1 MRPRSYTL
9 AFALAAGLSAHLF
22 ATSAAWAA
30 PASAVPAP
38 AVPAPADLV
47 ARYTFDQASG
57 TFGDESG
64 RGHTMTTYAAHG
76 GALKMISHGTGRGLE
91 FPVKCTAKAST
102 CPHVVLQT
110 PNSADLNPGAKP
122 LAFGATVRLAKAET
136 SKGENIVQKGYSATS
151 SQYKLQVD
159 GMAGRPS
166 CVLVD
171 QKAPAI
177 RLVRS
182 SVTVADGAWHT
193 LECRRTATAFSIVV
207 DGVSRGLIAVPAA
220 LTVTNTSP
228 LSIGGKGAY
237 KDNDQFQG
245 AVDDVWVKIG

>member
-1 MRPRSYTL
+1 MRLRSRTL
-9 AFALAAGLSAHLF
+9 AFALAAGLTAHLF
-22 ATSAAWAA
+22 GASAAWA
-30 PASAVPAP
+30 VP
-38 AVPAPADLV
+38 VPVDLV
-47 ARYTFDQASG
+47 ARYTFDQVSG

-64 RGHTMTTYAAHG
+64 RGHTMTTYAAHR
-76 GALKMISHGTGRGLE
+76 GALRMVSHGTGHGLE
-91 FPVKCTAKAST
+91 FPVKCAAKVAT

-110 PNSADLNPGAKP
+110 PNSADLNPAAKP
-122 LAFGATVRLAKAET
+122 LAFGATVRLARTQT
-136 SKGENIVQKGYSATS
+136 SKGENVVQKGYSATS

-159 GMAGRPS
+159 GLAGRPS

-171 QKAPAI
+171 QKSPII

-182 SVTVADGAWHT
+182 SVTVADGTWHT
-193 LECRRTATAFSIVV
+193 LECRRAAVAFSIVV
-207 DGVSRGLIAVPAA
+207 DGVTRGLIAVPAL

-237 KDNDQFQG
+237 KDNDQFRG

>member
-1 MRPRSYTL
+1 MRFRSYVV
-9 AFALAAGLSAHLF
+9 AAALAASVFGASPAG
-22 ATSAAWAA
+22 ATVPT
-30 PASAVPAP
+30 PAGV
-38 AVPAPADLV
+38 V
-47 ARYTFDQASG
+47 ARYSFDQATGS
-57 TFGDESG
+57 FGDESG
-64 RGHTMTTYAAHG
+64 RGHTMITHAAHG
-76 GALKMISHGTGRGLE
+76 GALKLVSHGAGRGLE

-102 CPHVVLQT
+102 CSRVVLQT
-110 PNSADLNPGAKP
+110 PNSADLNPAARP
-122 LAFGATVRLAKAET
+122 LSFGATVRLTKGQT
-136 SKGENIVQKGYSATS
+136 SKGENVVQKGYSATS

-159 GMAGRPS
+159 GVAGRPS

-171 QKAPAI
+171 QKSPVI

-182 SVTVADGAWHT
+182 SVTVADGAWHA
-193 LECRRTATAFSIVV
+193 LECRRAAAAFSIVV
-207 DGVSRGLIAVPAA
+207 DGVTRGLTAVPAA